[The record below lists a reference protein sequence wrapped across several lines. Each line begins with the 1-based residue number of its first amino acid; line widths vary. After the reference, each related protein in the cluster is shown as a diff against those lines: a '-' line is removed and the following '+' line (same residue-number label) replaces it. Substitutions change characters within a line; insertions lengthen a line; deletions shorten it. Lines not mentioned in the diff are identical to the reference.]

1 MATWMYSNT
10 TGTIAFVVVEGRT
23 LASRRAGEMLPFE
36 AEGHQHMGVYRMQ
49 GHDTNAEPILEE
61 LPVESGRVEELSILL
76 TPSPEQD

>member
-36 AEGHQHMGVYRMQ
+36 AEGHQLMGVYRMQ
-49 GHDTNAEPILEE
+49 GHDSKAEPILEE
-61 LPVESGRVEELSILL
+61 LPVESGRVEELSIPL